1 MNKLENGRTQKWLI
15 VLIRINVK
23 QYDGGI
29 LTLYHMHSTF
39 SFSLKGLS

>member
-15 VLIRINVK
+15 VLILINVK

-29 LTLYHMHSTF
+29 LTLYQMHSTF
-39 SFSLKGLS
+39 HLV